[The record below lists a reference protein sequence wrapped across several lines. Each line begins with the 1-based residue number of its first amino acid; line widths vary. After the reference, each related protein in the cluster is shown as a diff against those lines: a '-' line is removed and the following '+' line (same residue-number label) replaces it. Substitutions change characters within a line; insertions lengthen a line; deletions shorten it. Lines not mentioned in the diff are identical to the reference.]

1 VSKPGSLAT
10 LDPRQGAAADPESHV
25 WLGASAGTGK
35 TQVLSARVLR
45 LMLDGVSPEA
55 ILCITFTKAGAAEMA
70 HRIHE
75 RLAAWVRMDDGDLRL
90 DLRALGLEWDRSGLM
105 TRARSLFATVIDS
118 PGGAIRVQTIH
129 AFCQTLLASFPLEA
143 KLLPGFRAIEE
154 DEAGALQRQVLG
166 ALLSPSPSGE
176 GFGAGGAGVAQPL
189 EPPPPAP
196 PLKGRGEES
205 DLRDA
210 AAMLSRRL
218 GQDAALSF
226 LSSCAAVFG
235 GPRAALPPSARDLR
249 AAFDLPG
256 GDPDA
261 WVTGELAAGAID
273 EADIRAVA
281 ASGADWGTKTGLACN
296 DVMIGWLI
304 ADPAKRA
311 AMLGEL
317 LGCFL
322 TGKGELRADFAGD
335 KGRMTDCVDNAMRIV
350 DVVQGLIGTAT
361 AMRVADDLAAAW
373 KLGSRFA
380 EGYALA
386 KREQGLADFDD
397 LITLAGSL
405 LRVSSFGEWVRFKLD
420 QRTDHILVDEAQ
432 DTNMRQ
438 WGIVLSLAEE
448 FFAGVGAKE
457 ERIRT
462 LFTVGDRKQA
472 IFGFQGTE
480 PKAFATARDM
490 FHAMGEI
497 GQQPF
502 RQVDLVSNYRSTPAL
517 LSVVDAWL
525 TAGGAAAMGLDGD
538 EPPHRPYRDAHA
550 GQVELWAPLPVGKAL
565 DADTED
571 SGDDEGSDTG
581 APASDPASMRLAKAI
596 ADEVRDWINNG
607 KDGRPVAPGDVMIL
621 VRRRRDLAA
630 RIVARLQALQVPVA
644 GVDRF
649 ALTQPLSVQDLIA
662 AMRFA
667 VQPLD
672 NLNLASLLV
681 SPLIGWTQDEL
692 YARTHRRGR
701 AALWQHLRATEGD
714 LPAATMKALRHLL
727 GMADFTTPFRF
738 LETILS
744 GPIDGRRK
752 LYARLGREARDPIDE
767 LLSQALAFEQ
777 RETIS
782 LLGFLTSVEGS
793 AADIKRQTE
802 GRSDVVR
809 VMTVHG
815 SKGLQAPIVI
825 LADATDDPG
834 IGHRPF
840 TVDVAAWEKLPVFAI
855 PGDERHGALAD
866 AYQRAADAASEEHWR
881 LFYVAMTR
889 AEEILVVAG
898 TTKKPDRS
906 IPEASWH
913 AAVDAVMAGMGDGWE
928 EAGAAWGQR
937 RVHRANA
944 GKWAKKD
951 RAAKAVPPP
960 LALPGW
966 AHRAAPEEARPPRPL
981 APSALGEDD
990 VAVPPQGT
998 ARVAAVERGLLL
1010 HALFE
1015 RLPALAEEKRRDAAL
1030 RWLGKQAPL
1039 LDADMRA
1046 AMADEVLAVLAD
1058 PAHAALFGPGSLAEV
1073 PLSAV
1078 VDGTVVAGIV
1088 DRLRVAGD
1096 VVTVI
1101 DYKTGRHIPAGAA
1114 GVQPAYLRQMAAYR
1128 DALRVIFPGKR
1139 VEAALLYTA
1148 APRLI
1153 ALDDALLDA
1162 HKPGLLATK
1171 ANLPGSTLEPDAPT
1185 S

>member
-1 VSKPGSLAT
+1 MTEAAGLAE
-10 LDPRQGAAADPESHV
+10 LDPRQSAAADPESHV

-45 LMLDGVSPEA
+45 LMLDGVAPEA

-75 RLAAWVRMDDGDLRL
+75 RLATWVRMDDGDLRL
-90 DLRALGLEWDRSGLM
+90 DLRALGLDWQRPGLM

-129 AFCQTLLASFPLEA
+129 SFCQTLLASFPLEA

-154 DEAGALQRQVLG
+154 DEAAALQRQVLAG
-166 ALLSPSPSGE
+166 LLDDD
-176 GFGAGGAGVAQPL
+176 ADRAA
-189 EPPPPAP
+189 
-196 PLKGRGEES
+196 
-205 DLRDA
+205 LRDA

-226 LSSCAAVFG
+226 LSSCAAAFG
-235 GPRAALPPSARDLR
+235 GPRAQLPPSGHDLR

-261 WVTGELAAGAID
+261 WVADELAAGAVAD
-273 EADIRAVA
+273 ADIRAVA
-281 ASGADWGTKTGLACN
+281 TSGADWGTKTGLACS
-296 DVMIGWLI
+296 DVMVGWLI
-304 ADPAKRA
+304 ADAAARG
-311 AMLGEL
+311 AMLREL

-322 TGKGELRADFAGD
+322 TAKGELRADFAGE
-335 KGRMTDCVDNAMRIV
+335 KGRMTDCVDSAVRIV
-350 DVVQGLIGTAT
+350 DAAQRLLATAT
-361 AMRVADDLAAAW
+361 AMRVADELAAAW
-373 KLGSRFA
+373 RLGSRFA

-397 LITLAGSL
+397 LISLAGAL
-405 LRVSSFGEWVRFKLD
+405 LRVGSFGEWVRFKLD

-438 WGIVLSLAEE
+438 WGIILSMAEE

-497 GQQPF
+497 GGQPF
-502 RQVDLVSNYRSTPAL
+502 RQVDLVSNYRSTPAV

-525 TAGGAAAMGLDGD
+525 AAGGAAAMGLDGE
-538 EPPHRPYRDAHA
+538 EPPHRPHRGAHA
-550 GQVELWAPLPVGKAL
+550 GQVELWAPLPVGRAL
-565 DADTED
+565 DAEA
-571 SGDDEGSDTG
+571 DEGGEESEGDSS
-581 APASDPASMRLAKAI
+581 APASDPASMRLARAI
-596 ADEVRDWINNG
+596 AGEVQDWIAHG
-607 KDGRPVAPGDVMIL
+607 KDGRPVVPGDIMIL

-630 RIVARLQALQVPVA
+630 RIVARLQALHVPVA

-649 ALTQPLSVQDLIA
+649 ALTQPLAVQDLIG

-672 NLNLASLLV
+672 DLNLASLLV
-681 SPLIGWTQDEL
+681 SPLIGWTQEEL
-692 YARTHRRGR
+692 YDRSLGRGR
-701 AALWQHLRATEGD
+701 AALWAHLRATEDD
-714 LPAATMKALRHLL
+714 LPAATMAALRHLL

-738 LETILS
+738 LETVLS

-767 LLSQALAFEQ
+767 LLNKALAFEQ
-777 RETIS
+777 RETVS
-782 LLGFLTSVEGS
+782 LLGFLTQVS
-793 AADIKRQTE
+793 ASASDVKRQTE
-802 GRSDVVR
+802 ARSDVVR

-825 LADATDDPG
+825 LADATDDAG

-840 TVDVAAWEKLPVFAI
+840 SVDVAGWEKLPVFAV
-855 PGDERHGALAD
+855 PADERHGKLAE
-866 AYQRAADAASEEHWR
+866 AYAAAAKAASEEHWR

-898 TTKKPDRS
+898 VTKKADRS

-913 AAVDAVMAGMGDGWE
+913 AAVDGVLSGIGSEWE
-928 EAGAAWGQR
+928 EAGPIWGQR
-937 RVHRANA
+937 RIHHTNA
-944 GKWAKKD
+944 GKWARKD
-951 RAAKAVPPP
+951 KVAKVAAAE
-960 LALPGW
+960 LLLPDW
-966 AHRAAPEEARPPRPL
+966 AHKPAPAEARPPRPL

-990 VAVPPQGT
+990 VALPPQG
-998 ARVAAVERGLLL
+998 AGRAAAVTRGLLL
-1010 HALFE
+1010 HELFE
-1015 RLPALAEEKRRDAAL
+1015 RLPPVAAEKRRDAAM
-1030 RWLGKQAPL
+1030 RWLAVQAAA
-1039 LDADMRA
+1039 LDEAARA
-1046 AMADEVLAVLAD
+1046 AMVGEVLAVIED
-1058 PAHAALFGPGSLAEV
+1058 PVHAALFGPGSLAEV

-1078 VDGTVVAGIV
+1078 VDGVVVAGIV
-1088 DRLRVAGD
+1088 DRLLVAAD
-1096 VVTVI
+1096 EIMVV
-1101 DYKTGRHIPAGAA
+1101 DYKTGRHVPQSAA
-1114 GVQPAYLRQMAAYR
+1114 EVAPAYLRQMAAYR
-1128 DALRVIFPGKR
+1128 DALAVIFPGRR
-1139 VEAALLYTA
+1139 VAAALLYTA
-1148 APRLI
+1148 GPRLI
-1153 ALDDALLDA
+1153 ALDDVTLAA
-1162 HKPGLLATK
+1162 HKPGLAGTK
-1171 ANLPGSTLEPDAPT
+1171 ANLGGSGLEPEPPT
-1185 S
+1185 P

>member
-1 VSKPGSLAT
+1 MSRPGGLAT

-45 LMLDGVSPEA
+45 LMLAGVSPEA

-90 DLRALGLEWDRSGLM
+90 DLRALGLEWDRPGLM

-154 DEAGALQRQVLG
+154 DEAAALQRTVLSR
-166 ALLSPSPSGE
+166 LL
-176 GFGAGGAGVAQPL
+176 
-189 EPPPPAP
+189 
-196 PLKGRGEES
+196 EE
-205 DLRDA
+205 DDERAVLREA

-218 GQDAALSF
+218 GQEAALSF
-226 LSSCAAVFG
+226 LSSCAAAFG
-235 GPRAALPPSARDLR
+235 GPRAALPPSAHDLR

-261 WVTGELAAGAID
+261 WIAGALAAGAID
-273 EADIRAVA
+273 EDDIRAVA

-296 DVMIGWLI
+296 DAMIGWLI

-335 KGRMTDCVDNAMRIV
+335 KGRMTDCVENAVRIV
-350 DVVQGLIGTAT
+350 DAVQGLLGTAT

-380 EGYALA
+380 EAYALA
-386 KREQGLADFDD
+386 KRERGLADFDD

-448 FFAGVGAKE
+448 FFAVNPEDA
-457 ERIRT
+457 ERVRT

-480 PKAFATARDM
+480 PKAFATAREL
-490 FHAMGEI
+490 FHILGERA
-497 GQQPF
+497 GQDF
-502 RQVDLVSNYRSTPAL
+502 RNVDLVSNYRSTPAVL
-517 LSVVDAWL
+517 EVVDAWL
-525 TAGGAAAMGLDGD
+525 AAGGTSDMGLDGE
-538 EPPHRPYRDAHA
+538 EPPHRPFRSGHA
-550 GQVELWAPLPVGKAL
+550 GQVELWQPLPVGKAL
-565 DADTED
+565 DAEAWQ
-571 SGDDEGSDTG
+571 GDEGVIEGGGDGS

-596 ADEVRDWINNG
+596 AAEVQAWIAHG
-607 KDGRPVAPGDVMIL
+607 KDGRPVAPGDIMIL

-630 RIVARLQALQVPVA
+630 RIVARLQALHVPVA

-649 ALTQPLSVQDLIA
+649 ALTQPLAVQDLIA

-672 NLNLASLLV
+672 DLNLASLLV
-681 SPLIGWTQDEL
+681 SPLIGWSQDEL
-692 YARTHRRGR
+692 YARAHRRGR
-701 AALWQHLRATEGD
+701 AALWEHLRATEAD
-714 LPAATMKALRHLL
+714 VPAAAMAALRHLL

-738 LETILS
+738 LETVLS

-752 LYARLGREARDPIDE
+752 LYARLGREGRDPIDE
-767 LLSQALAFEQ
+767 LLNQALAFES
-777 RETIS
+777 REIVS
-782 LLGFLTSVEGS
+782 LLGFLTQVESS

-802 GRSDVVR
+802 ARSDVVR

-840 TVDVAAWEKLPVFAI
+840 SVDVAAWEKLPVFAL
-855 PGDERHGALAD
+855 PADERHGALAK
-866 AYQRAADAASEEHWR
+866 AYQDAADAASQEHWR

-889 AEEILVVAG
+889 AEEILIVAG
-898 TTKKPDRS
+898 VTSKADRT
-906 IPEASWH
+906 IPEGSWH
-913 AAVDAVMAGMGDGWE
+913 AAVESVLPDMGAEWEDAGPL
-928 EAGAAWGQR
+928 WGRR

-944 GKWAKKD
+944 GKWA
-951 RAAKAVPPP
+951 RREKAEKV
-960 LALPGW
+960 
-966 AHRAAPEEARPPRPL
+966 AAPALVLPEWALKPAPAEARPPRPL

-1015 RLPALAEEKRRDAAL
+1015 RLPPVAAARRREAAL
-1030 RWLGKQAPL
+1030 RWLGLQAG
-1039 LDADMRA
+1039 LDEATRS
-1046 AMADEVLAVLAD
+1046 AMADEVLAVLDD

-1078 VDGTVVAGIV
+1078 VDGAVVAGIV
-1088 DRLRVAGD
+1088 DRLRVTDDA
-1096 VVTVI
+1096 VTVI
-1101 DYKTGRHIPAGAA
+1101 DYKTGRHVPESAG

-1128 DALRVIFPGKR
+1128 DALRVIFPGRR

-1153 ALDDALLDA
+1153 ALDNALLDT
-1162 HKPGLLATK
+1162 HKPGLAATK
-1171 ANLPGSTLEPDAPT
+1171 ANLPGSALEPDAPT
-1185 S
+1185 P

>member
-1 VSKPGSLAT
+1 MSKPSGLAT
-10 LDPRQGAAADPESHV
+10 LDTRQGAAADPESHV

-90 DLRALGLEWDRSGLM
+90 DLRALGLDWDRPGSM

-154 DEAGALQRQVLG
+154 DEAGALQRQVLSR
-166 ALLSPSPSGE
+166 LLE
-176 GFGAGGAGVAQPL
+176 EDDARGV
-189 EPPPPAP
+189 
-196 PLKGRGEES
+196 
-205 DLRDA
+205 LRDA

-218 GQDAALSF
+218 GQDAALAF
-226 LSSCAAVFG
+226 LSSCAAAFG
-235 GPRAALPPSARDLR
+235 GPRAALPPSAHDLR

-261 WVTGELAAGAID
+261 WIADALAAGAVD
-273 EADIRAVA
+273 EDDIKAVA
-281 ASGADWGTKTGLACN
+281 TSGANWGTRTGLACN

-335 KGRMTDCVDNAMRIV
+335 KGKMTDSVDSAVRIV
-350 DVVQGLIGTAT
+350 DAVQALIGTAT
-361 AMRVADDLAAAW
+361 AMRVGDDLAAAW

-380 EGYALA
+380 EAYALA

-405 LRVSSFGEWVRFKLD
+405 LRVNSFGEWVRFKLD

-472 IFGFQGTE
+472 IFAFQGTE

-497 GQQPF
+497 GGQPF
-502 RQVDLVSNYRSTPAL
+502 RQVDLVSNYRSTPAV

-525 TAGGAAAMGLDGD
+525 AAGGAAAMGLDGE
-538 EPPHRPYRDAHA
+538 EPPHRPFRDVHA
-550 GQVELWAPLPVGKAL
+550 GQVELWQPLPVGKAL
-565 DADTED
+565 DAAAED
-571 SGDDEGSDTG
+571 DGGEGEGDGS

-596 ADEVRDWINNG
+596 AGEVQDWIANG
-607 KDGRPVAPGDVMIL
+607 KDGRPVAPGDIMIL

-630 RIVARLQALQVPVA
+630 RIVARLQALHVPVA

-649 ALTQPLSVQDLIA
+649 ALTQPLAVQDLIA

-672 NLNLASLLV
+672 DLNLASLLV

-692 YARTHRRGR
+692 YARTHKRGR
-701 AALWQHLRATEGD
+701 AALWEHLRATEADGT
-714 LPAATMKALRHLL
+714 AAAMAALRHLL

-738 LETILS
+738 LETVLS
-744 GPIDGRRK
+744 GPIDGRRR

-767 LLSQALAFEQ
+767 LLNQALAFEN
-777 RETIS
+777 RETVS
-782 LLGFLTSVEGS
+782 LLGFLTQVSAS
-793 AADIKRQTE
+793 AADVKRQTE
-802 GRSDVVR
+802 ARSDVVR

-825 LADATDDPG
+825 LADATDDAG
-834 IGHRPF
+834 VGHRPF
-840 TVDVAAWEKLPVFAI
+840 SVDVAGWEKLPVFAV
-855 PGDERHGALAD
+855 PADERHGKLAEAHAAAALA
-866 AYQRAADAASEEHWR
+866 AAQEHWR

-898 TTKKPDRS
+898 VTKKADRS
-906 IPEASWH
+906 IPESSWH
-913 AAVDAVMAGMGDGWE
+913 AAVDGVLAGMGSEWE
-928 EAGAAWGQR
+928 AAGPMWSQR
-937 RVHRANA
+937 RIHRANA

-951 RAAKAVPPP
+951 KAAKVAASALVPPEWTHRP
-960 LALPGW
+960 APG
-966 AHRAAPEEARPPRPL
+966 EARPPRPL

-990 VAVPPQGT
+990 VAVPPQVT

-1015 RLPALAEEKRRDAAL
+1015 RLPPVAADKRREAAL
-1030 RWLGKQAPL
+1030 RWLGLQAPA
-1039 LDADMRA
+1039 LDDATRS
-1046 AMADEVLAVLAD
+1046 AMVGEVLAVIDD
-1058 PAHAALFGPGSLAEV
+1058 PAHAAIFGAGSLAEV

-1078 VDGTVVAGIV
+1078 VDGMVVAGIV
-1088 DRLRVAGD
+1088 DRLHVTDDA
-1096 VVTVI
+1096 VTVI
-1101 DYKTGRHIPAGAA
+1101 DYKTGRNAPETAEAVAA
-1114 GVQPAYLRQMAAYR
+1114 AYLRQMAAYR
-1128 DALRVIFPGKR
+1128 DALRVIFPGRR
-1139 VEAALLYTA
+1139 VDAALLYTA

-1153 ALDDALLDA
+1153 VLDDALLDA

-1171 ANLPGSTLEPDAPT
+1171 ANLPGSALEPDAPT

>member
-1 VSKPGSLAT
+1 MSNAPRLAE

-90 DLRALGLEWDRSGLM
+90 DLRALGLAWDRPGLM
-105 TRARSLFATVIDS
+105 ARARSLFATVIDS

-129 AFCQTLLASFPLEA
+129 SFCQTLLASFPLEA
-143 KLLPGFRAIEE
+143 KLLPGFRPIEE

-166 ALLSPSPSGE
+166 ELLE
-176 GFGAGGAGVAQPL
+176 GDDERAV
-189 EPPPPAP
+189 
-196 PLKGRGEES
+196 
-205 DLRDA
+205 LREA

-218 GQDAALSF
+218 GQEAALSF
-226 LSSCAAVFG
+226 LSSCAVAFG
-235 GPRAALPPSARDLR
+235 GPRAALPPSAHDLR

-256 GDPDA
+256 GDADA
-261 WVTGELAAGAID
+261 WIVDALAAGAIA

-281 ASGADWGTKTGLACN
+281 TSGADWGTKTGLACS
-296 DVMIGWLI
+296 DIMVGWLI
-304 ADPAKRA
+304 ADASARA

-317 LGCFL
+317 IGCFL
-322 TGKGELRADFAGD
+322 TGKGELRADFAGE
-335 KGRMTDCVDNAMRIV
+335 KGKMTDCLDSAVRIV
-350 DVVQGLIGTAT
+350 DAARHLLSTAA
-361 AMRVADDLAAAW
+361 AMRVADELAAAW
-373 KLGSRFA
+373 RLGSRFA

-386 KREQGLADFDD
+386 KRERGLADFDD

-438 WGIVLSLAEE
+438 WGIVLSMAEE
-448 FFAGVGAKE
+448 FFAGAGAKE

-497 GQQPF
+497 GGQPF
-502 RQVDLVSNYRSTPAL
+502 RKVDLVSNYRSTPAVL
-517 LSVVDAWL
+517 AVVDAWL
-525 TAGGAAAMGLDGD
+525 AAGGAEAMGLDGE
-538 EPPHRPYRDAHA
+538 EPPHRPYREAHA
-550 GQVELWAPLPVGKAL
+550 GQVELWQPLPVGKAL
-565 DADTED
+565 DAEVEE
-571 SGDDEGSDTG
+571 SGDEEGGDAS
-581 APASDPASMRLAKAI
+581 APASDPASMRLARAI
-596 ADEVRDWINNG
+596 AGEVQDWIAHG
-607 KDGRPVAPGDVMIL
+607 KGGRPVAPGDIMIL

-630 RIVARLQALQVPVA
+630 RIVARLQALHVPVA

-649 ALTQPLSVQDLIA
+649 ALTQPLAVQDLIA

-672 NLNLASLLV
+672 DLNLASLLV

-701 AALWQHLRATEGD
+701 AALWEHLRAVESD
-714 LPAATMKALRHLL
+714 IPAATMATLRHLL

-752 LYARLGREARDPIDE
+752 LTARLGREARDPIDE
-767 LLSQALAFEQ
+767 LLNQALAFEQ
-777 RETIS
+777 RETVS
-782 LLGFLTSVEGS
+782 LLGFLTAVESSG
-793 AADIKRQTE
+793 ADIKRQTE
-802 GRSDVVR
+802 ARSDVVR

-825 LADATDDPG
+825 LADATDDAG

-840 TVDVAAWEKLPVFAI
+840 SVDVAGWEKLPVFAV
-855 PGDERHGALAD
+855 PADERHGKLAEAHGAAALA
-866 AYQRAADAASEEHWR
+866 AAEEHWR

-889 AEEILVVAG
+889 AEEILIVAG
-898 TTKKPDRS
+898 VTKKPDRT

-913 AAVDAVMAGMGDGWE
+913 AAVGDVLSGMGSEWE
-928 EAGAAWGQR
+928 DAGPMWGQR

-944 GKWAKKD
+944 GKWAKKEK
-951 RAAKAVPPP
+951 AAKVATAA
-960 LALPGW
+960 LELPGW
-966 AHRAAPEEARPPRPL
+966 ATRLAPEEARPPRPL

-990 VAVPPQGT
+990 VAVPPQGS

-1015 RLPALAEEKRRDAAL
+1015 RLPPVAAERRRPAAL
-1030 RWLGKQAPL
+1030 RWLAAQAPA
-1039 LDADMRA
+1039 LDEA
-1046 AMADEVLAVLAD
+1046 ARGTMVDEVLAVLDD

-1088 DRLRVAGD
+1088 DRLLVTDDA
-1096 VVTVI
+1096 VTVV
-1101 DYKTGRHIPAGAA
+1101 DYKTGRHVPENAA
-1114 GVQPAYLRQMAAYR
+1114 AVAPAYLRQMAAYR
-1128 DALRVIFPGKR
+1128 DALRVIFPGR
-1139 VEAALLYTA
+1139 LVAGALLYTA

-1153 ALDDALLDA
+1153 VLGDALLDA
-1162 HKPGLLATK
+1162 HKPGLRATK
-1171 ANLPGSTLEPDAPT
+1171 ANLPGSTLEPGAPT
-1185 S
+1185 P

>member
-1 VSKPGSLAT
+1 MAAPFKRLDD

-45 LMLDGVSPEA
+45 LMLDGVSPDA

-90 DLRALGLEWDRSGLM
+90 DLRALGLDWDRPGLIE
-105 TRARSLFATVIDS
+105 RARSLFATVIDS

-154 DEAGALQRQVLG
+154 DEARALQRQVLNE
-166 ALLSPSPSGE
+166 LLESPSPSGE
-176 GFGAGGAGVAQPL
+176 GFGVGPRSLAQGRGA
-189 EPPPPAP
+189 PPPAP
-196 PLKGRGEES
+196 PLGEES

-218 GQDAALSF
+218 GPDAALSF
-226 LSSCAAVFG
+226 LSSCAPIFG
-235 GPRAALPPSARDLR
+235 GPAAALPPRAHDLR
-249 AAFDLPG
+249 EAFGLPT

-261 WVTGELAAGAID
+261 WLVEEVAAGAIAAD
-273 EADIRAVA
+273 DIRAVA
-281 ASGADWGTKTGLACN
+281 ASGANWGTRTGLACN

-304 ADPAKRA
+304 ADAPARA
-311 AMLGEL
+311 AMLDEL

-322 TGKGELRADFAGD
+322 TGKGELRADFAGE
-335 KGRMTDCVDNAMRIV
+335 KGKMRDCLDAAVRIV
-350 DVVQGLIGTAT
+350 EAAQRLRTTAA

-373 KLGSRFA
+373 HLGSRFA
-380 EGYALA
+380 EAYALA
-386 KREQGLADFDD
+386 KRKAGLADFDD

-405 LRVSSFGEWVRFKLD
+405 LRVSHFGEWVRFKLD

-448 FFAGVGAKE
+448 FFASAPDDA
-457 ERIRT
+457 ERVRT

-472 IFGFQGTE
+472 IFGFQGTD
-480 PKAFATARDM
+480 PRAFGAARDL
-490 FHAMGEI
+490 FHGLGERA
-497 GQQPF
+497 GQAF
-502 RQVDLVSNYRSTPAL
+502 RQVDLVSNYRSTPAVL
-517 LSVVDAWL
+517 AVADAWL
-525 TAGGAAAMGLDGD
+525 AAGGAKAMGLDGA
-538 EPPHRPYRDAHA
+538 EPPHRPFRDAHA

-565 DADTED
+565 DAEAEEGD
-571 SGDDEGSDTG
+571 GDDGGDGT
-581 APASDPASMRLAKAI
+581 APASDPASMRLARAL
-596 ADEVRDWINNG
+596 ADEVREWTLHG
-607 KDGRPVAPGDVMIL
+607 KDGRPVAPGDIMIL

-630 RIVARLQALQVPVA
+630 RIVARLQALHVPVA

-649 ALTQPLSVQDLIA
+649 ALTQPLAVQDLIA

-667 VQPLD
+667 VQPHD
-672 NLNLASLLV
+672 DLNLAALLV
-681 SPLIGWTQDEL
+681 SPLIGWTQEEL
-692 YARTHRRGR
+692 YARTRARGR
-701 AALWQHLRATEGD
+701 AAIWEHLRATEGD
-714 LPAATMKALRHLL
+714 LPPATMAALRQLL
-727 GMADFTTPFRF
+727 AMADFTTPFRF

-767 LLSQALAFEQ
+767 LLNQALAFEA
-777 RETIS
+777 RETVS
-782 LLGFLTSVEGS
+782 LLGFLTAVSGS

-802 GRSDVVR
+802 ARSDVVR

-825 LADATDDPG
+825 LADATDDAG

-840 TVDVAAWEKLPVFAI
+840 SVDAAGWEKLPVFAL
-855 PGDERHGALAD
+855 PADERHGRLAEAYDKAALA
-866 AYQRAADAASEEHWR
+866 AAEEHWR

-898 TTKKPDRS
+898 VTKKPDRS
-906 IPEASWH
+906 VPEASWH
-913 AAVDAVMAGMGDGWE
+913 AAAEAVLTGLGCDWE
-928 EAGAAWGQR
+928 EAGPHWGRR

-944 GKWAKKD
+944 GKWAKV
-951 RAAKAVPPP
+951 AKTAKTAPPP
-960 LALPGW
+960 LALPAW
-966 AHRAAPEEARPPRPL
+966 AHAAAPEEARPPRPL

-990 VAVPPQGT
+990 VAVPPQGS
-998 ARVAAVERGLLL
+998 ARADAVTRGLLL
-1010 HALFE
+1010 HGLFE
-1015 RLPALAEEKRRDAAL
+1015 RLPPVAAEKRRDAAL
-1030 RWLGKQAPL
+1030 RWLAAQAPA
-1039 LDADMRA
+1039 LDEAARS
-1046 AMADEVLAVLAD
+1046 AMAEEVLGVLDD

-1078 VDGTVVAGIV
+1078 VDGMVVAGIV
-1088 DRLRVAGD
+1088 DRLLVTDEA
-1096 VVTVI
+1096 VTVI
-1101 DYKTGRHIPAGAA
+1101 DYKTGRQVPATAA
-1114 GVQPAYLRQMAAYR
+1114 EVAPAYLRQMAAYAG
-1128 DALRVIFPGKR
+1128 ALGVIFPGR
-1139 VEAALLYTA
+1139 RIAAALLYTA
-1148 APRLI
+1148 APKLVQ
-1153 ALDDALLDA
+1153 LDDAILAA
-1162 HKPGLLATK
+1162 HKPAFPAAK
-1171 ANLPGSTLEPDAPT
+1171 ANLPSAPLEPGAPT
-1185 S
+1185 A